1 MTLNPDKHHD
11 HAHRETAMHVKLII
25 VLALIA
31 LLSIFIIQNSDVVAL
46 QFLFWKIE
54 MSRAL
59 MFVFVLLFGTGIGW
73 FLRGYLMHKAALRED
88 KDGRS

>member
-1 MTLNPDKHHD
+1 MALNPDKHQG
-11 HAHRETAMHVKLII
+11 HALREAAMHVKLII
-25 VLALIA
+25 ALGFIA

-59 MFVFVLLFGTGIGW
+59 MFVFLLLLGTGVGW
-73 FLRGYLMHKAALRED
+73 FLRGRAMHKAALLEE
-88 KDGRS
+88 KNGRS